1 MSARTRNIFEATGV
15 ISVVVGLLLVAYQI
29 HQATN
34 IASAQARADYTAAW
48 RALDSTRQSENF
60 AEVLAKSIYHPDE
73 LTPAEILELDAY
85 YIGVMDQL
93 QSAQANWHAGIRRT
107 HWQNAVD
114 FVVRYRFENGFAR
127 SWWTLKKERYS
138 RTGSDGEQL
147 VAAMDAAI
155 AASDSDGQKRLIDAL
170 QKTAD

>member
-1 MSARTRNIFEATGV
+1 MSTRTRNIVETTGV
-15 ISVVVGLLLVAYQI
+15 ISVVIGLLLVAYQI
-29 HQATN
+29 KQATE

-60 AEVLAKSIYHPDE
+60 SEVLVKSIYHPDE
-73 LTPAEILELDAY
+73 LTPSEILELDAY

-114 FVVRYRFENGFAR
+114 FVALYRFENEFAR
-127 SWWTLKKERYS
+127 SWWSLKKERYS

-147 VAAMDAAI
+147 VAALDAAI

-170 QKTAD
+170 RKTTN

>member
-1 MSARTRNIFEATGV
+1 MSERTRTIFEATGV

-29 HQATN
+29 NQATD
-34 IASAQARADYTAAW
+34 IASAQARADYTASW
-48 RALDSTRQSENF
+48 RGLDGTRQGETF

-85 YIGVMDQL
+85 YIGIMDQM
-93 QSAQANWHAGIRRT
+93 QSAQANWHAGIRKS
-107 HWQNAVD
+107 HWRNAVE

-127 SWWTLKKERYS
+127 SWWSHNKERFS
-138 RTGSDGEQL
+138 RTGSDGQQL

-155 AASDSDGQKRLIDAL
+155 AASDADGQKRLIDAL
-170 QKTAD
+170 RKTAD